1 MVINIKHDM
10 NITCR
15 VVLQEQLEKL
25 NIRYA
30 ILSPG
35 EVEIKSKLSQ
45 ETYKKLEQSLGHYG
59 IWILDDQKTALVQ
72 RIKYSIDDLVQND
85 SHGSYKIS
93 CFLSETLNYS
103 YSYLSNLF
111 SEMTHTSI
119 ENYVI
124 LKKVDRAKE
133 LMLHHNITLTE
144 IAYRLNYS
152 SVAHLSHQFKKTTGL
167 TPTKFQRI
175 LAQRKDHKIHHKM
188 QGTR

>member
-124 LKKVDRAKE
+124 LKKVDR
-133 LMLHHNITLTE
+133 
-144 IAYRLNYS
+144 
-152 SVAHLSHQFKKTTGL
+152 
-167 TPTKFQRI
+167 
-175 LAQRKDHKIHHKM
+175 
-188 QGTR
+188 